1 MTDIR
6 EHIERSL
13 SERRE
18 GGASLQTSG
27 IFLSMSAILELYE
40 KLDKLEKRTLL
51 IGKAVSLVRLPRSD
65 AEWQEALDNV
75 ATLAA
80 SDKTLDLAGAILGL
94 VHMLRGEEP
103 KPKHE
108 PCVCGGRPV
117 LGYCYPGQS
126 ECQAGCGDKCGWC
139 GAEGETDAEAWENW
153 DRVMRA
159 AREK

>member
-6 EHIERSL
+6 KGVENDRRCFRERASTM
-13 SERRE
+13 
-18 GGASLQTSG
+18 GGTPETPCHDAV
-27 IFLSMSAILELYE
+27 LELYE
-40 KLDKLEKRTLL
+40 KLDTLSKSEQARSSREQAAARYLRERGKHATAEGAVAKL
-51 IGKAVSLVRLPRSD
+51 ISGVYQQS
-65 AEWQEALDNV
+65 
-75 ATLAA
+75 
-80 SDKTLDLAGAILGL
+80 
-94 VHMLRGEEP
+94 
-103 KPKHE
+103 KPEHE

-126 ECQAGCGDKCGWC
+126 EFQAGCGAKCGWC

>member
-1 MTDIR
+1 MTDI
-6 EHIERSL
+6 L
-13 SERRE
+13 K
-18 GGASLQTSG
+18 
-27 IFLSMSAILELYE
+27 LYE
-40 KLDKLEKRTLL
+40 KLDELEKA
-51 IGKAVSLVRLPRSD
+51 ISNLVTRDPRQR
-65 AEWQEALDNV
+65 AEWHEALDNV

-94 VHMLRGEEP
+94 VHMLRGDAEP
-103 KPKHE
+103 KPEHE

-126 ECQAGCGDKCGWC
+126 EFQAGCGAKCGWC